1 MALST
6 PTSVDYSEEDA
17 TFWVSF
23 AAQYALLQQRRIRE
37 RNIFIEAEKLN
48 AERRSAERRC
58 KRVMAICARLCSRDR
73 RLWSYPRGPS
83 WWETT
88 QPHLSDDDFRGNF
101 RMSRTTFTYVVS
113 VCESM
118 RRVDTNK
125 RQAIPLEKRIAIGIY
140 RLASSA
146 EDRTVANAFGVSR
159 ASVNIIFREF
169 CEVVVRHL
177 EPRFVRFPTLHELA
191 EHMRQ
196 FAALTGFPQGVGAL
210 DGCHIEVCPPKEQ
223 ACDYYNY
230 KGSGC
235 LFFVQF
241 KQLLQNRGGRPLPP
255 RAVFGSLIPGN
266 ILCVR
271 VVAPAGAAT
280 LRDRAAAAAALA
292 RILVRACCSMVGVVP
307 GGQHL

>member
-88 QPHLSDDDFRGNF
+88 RPHLSDDDFRGNF

-191 EHMRQ
+191 EHMR
-196 FAALTGFPQGVGAL
+196 
-210 DGCHIEVCPPKEQ
+210 H
-223 ACDYYNY
+223 
-230 KGSGC
+230 SGC

-241 KQLLQNRGGRPLPP
+241 KQLLQIRGGRPLPP

-266 ILCVR
+266 ILCVK